1 VHITGPVY
9 IGASTCIEPGVTIEG
24 PTWIGH
30 GSLLREGSKVVR
42 SVLFEYTRVNQGT
55 VFDEVVASSQY
66 CVDRHG
72 KTTYQGDEST
82 SLRWGD
88 ARA

>member
-1 VHITGPVY
+1 MCSPLWGGLWRTAGRWP
-9 IGASTCIEPGVTIEG
+9 SK
-24 PTWIGH
+24 
-30 GSLLREGSKVVR
+30 RKGSKVVR
-42 SVLFEYTRVNQGT
+42 SVLFEYTRLNQGT

>member
-1 VHITGPVY
+1 M
-9 IGASTCIEPGVTIEG
+9 
-24 PTWIGH
+24 
-30 GSLLREGSKVVR
+30 VR